1 MNNRKAGSGK
11 LVMFFTSDTEK
22 KRQIEEL
29 CRRVGASTRLLKSE
43 NLNTPVGTLAG
54 ITHGDSSAKKTSGM
68 AVSSHVPAAS
78 GVSGAP
84 DGKAPFGATVP
95 EMMVFCGFTSE
106 ALDEFLK
113 AYREAN
119 IQPIALKAIVTPY
132 NHSWNLYQLS
142 QELFREHLQ
151 MNS

>member
-29 CRRVGASTRLLKSE
+29 CRRAEASTRLLKSE

-54 ITHGDSSAKKTSGM
+54 ITHGGSTAKN
-68 AVSSHVPAAS
+68 A
-78 GVSGAP
+78 SGAP
-84 DGKAPFGATVP
+84 DGKAPDGAMVP

-132 NHSWNLYQLS
+132 NHSWSLYQLS
-142 QELFREHLQ
+142 QELFREHLAMSSGSKNRQ
-151 MNS
+151 